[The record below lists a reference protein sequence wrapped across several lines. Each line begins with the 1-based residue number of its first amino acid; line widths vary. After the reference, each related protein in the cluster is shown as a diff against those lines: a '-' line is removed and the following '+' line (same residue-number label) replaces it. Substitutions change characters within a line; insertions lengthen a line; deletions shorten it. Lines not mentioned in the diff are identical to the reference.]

1 MREILSK
8 YKTFDQF
15 KKSVI
20 NTANGSIDLLM
31 KPLPSQLTNRKV
43 RTEKGLISTFN
54 LLVKSAENYYYNLP
68 ARGGVDPVEAMTNVF
83 SITPGMGNVRNVST
97 VNAMDI
103 TISSLIK
110 SFIPYIAIERGMDA
124 PQTTIYYRDLVAL
137 RTAGGVN
144 EGDVVLGNFSAP
156 NTNVQLGQELKTVVI
171 NATSSAQT
179 NVNVSFNSP
188 LVAGSVIVKSIN
200 KLTGD
205 PNINKENYVAGDFKK
220 DGIAYGTIGN
230 GGLERTPRITINY
243 DTGIV
248 NISNISAN
256 CEIQVSA
263 KLDHTS
269 DETGGNT
276 LEATTVWRNSLLVSE
291 NVRLVLKE
299 SIEEL
304 TFINKIQAQI
314 RQAGAKIDYFTLG
327 LRDLTTLYIQYID
340 RTLTKLIV
348 NSKGSQVNASLD
360 ISSYTTSS
368 FAPTKDDFFN
378 KFIIDLN
385 QQLLSTTGIGTTF
398 YLVGSRVANIMMNI
412 KDRFKPLPSAND
424 SLNDVIGTYDGIPVL
439 RHQYVDIYD
448 QSNFGAGVG
457 SIYAGF
463 KDPNNEV
470 GSIVFGEF
478 LPMYVSG
485 TALNYNN
492 PAQFSRAL
500 FSQIG
505 FKLIENSLI
514 VRGEVRF

>member
-20 NTANGSIDLLM
+20 STANGSIDLLM

-188 LVAGSVIVKSIN
+188 LVAGCYS
-200 KLTGD
+200 
-205 PNINKENYVAGDFKK
+205 
-220 DGIAYGTIGN
+220 
-230 GGLERTPRITINY
+230 
-243 DTGIV
+243 
-248 NISNISAN
+248 
-256 CEIQVSA
+256 
-263 KLDHTS
+263 
-269 DETGGNT
+269 
-276 LEATTVWRNSLLVSE
+276 
-291 NVRLVLKE
+291 
-299 SIEEL
+299 
-304 TFINKIQAQI
+304 
-314 RQAGAKIDYFTLG
+314 
-327 LRDLTTLYIQYID
+327 
-340 RTLTKLIV
+340 
-348 NSKGSQVNASLD
+348 
-360 ISSYTTSS
+360 
-368 FAPTKDDFFN
+368 
-378 KFIIDLN
+378 
-385 QQLLSTTGIGTTF
+385 
-398 YLVGSRVANIMMNI
+398 
-412 KDRFKPLPSAND
+412 
-424 SLNDVIGTYDGIPVL
+424 
-439 RHQYVDIYD
+439 
-448 QSNFGAGVG
+448 
-457 SIYAGF
+457 
-463 KDPNNEV
+463 
-470 GSIVFGEF
+470 
-478 LPMYVSG
+478 
-485 TALNYNN
+485 
-492 PAQFSRAL
+492 
-500 FSQIG
+500 
-505 FKLIENSLI
+505 
-514 VRGEVRF
+514 